1 MPNKFQKKHPERIKF
16 APYSHFILCI
26 ARRLSVFIPYH
37 QQCKETR
44 VCIKCAPKPATLLLL
59 IVSYLVTLSFLCAS
73 SFLLK
78 TPIATLNENYLE
90 LLLVFAFFFFHTHF
104 IPHSFLPFLLPFFL
118 PIFSHAFSLSFT
130 KNSTQKKYFTK
141 NKYWKPNWEYYQRT
155 LKCVERKLNIFLLL
169 YIGKNSQ
176 TL

>member
-73 SFLLK
+73 SLLLK

-90 LLLVFAFFFFHTHF
+90 LLLVFAFFFFPYTFYPSF
-104 IPHSFLPFLLPFFL
+104 IPPLPSTFFSPYFLPC
-118 PIFSHAFSLSFT
+118 IFS
-130 KNSTQKKYFTK
+130 
-141 NKYWKPNWEYYQRT
+141 
-155 LKCVERKLNIFLLL
+155 IF
-169 YIGKNSQ
+169 Y
-176 TL
+176 